1 MLIGGYKMKLNDYL
15 SKLNEEVEF
24 TTSGMLDKLWR
35 ELTRQAMDK
44 FNIHFDLEN
53 YDSKYNV
60 QEYVVE
66 QDEWEHTK
74 CKFRYQMCS
83 GGGDW
88 ENPVIS
94 FRCQL
99 VSGYAYEVSTYDKTN
114 GMFVYIP
121 SWEDGNKTLVL
132 RKNGKGWVASDNDT
146 EAKGMKNDEIEC
158 VKSLKKYLKS
168 LVTIEVERIR
178 KEREYNEQRR
188 KNEDI

>member
-1 MLIGGYKMKLNDYL
+1 MKLDKYL
-15 SKLNEEVEF
+15 TKLNEELEF
-24 TTSGMLDKLWR
+24 NSSSLMDSLWR
-35 ELTRQAMDK
+35 DLTRKAMDK

-53 YDSKYNV
+53 YDHKYDV
-60 QEYVVE
+60 QEFVVD
-66 QDEWEHTK
+66 QDEWEFTK

-99 VSGYAYEVSTYDKTN
+99 ISGYAYEISTYGETK

-121 SWEDGNKTLVL
+121 SLEDGNKTLVQ

-146 EAKGMKNDEIEC
+146 EVKGMKNDEREC
-158 VKSLKKYLKS
+158 VKALKKYLSS
-168 LVTIEVERIR
+168 LVNIEVERIR

-188 KNEDI
+188 KNESL